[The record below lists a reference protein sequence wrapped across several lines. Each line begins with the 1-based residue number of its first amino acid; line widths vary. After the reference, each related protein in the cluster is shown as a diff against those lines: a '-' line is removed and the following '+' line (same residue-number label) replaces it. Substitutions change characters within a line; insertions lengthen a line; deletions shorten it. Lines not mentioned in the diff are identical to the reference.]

1 MTLIRIGLLYPS
13 IHNSLIANK
22 WIEVKFAQH
31 MMCAMYMHYA
41 FLNAYLFWGSKGVIG
56 EINALKSASTNVF
69 TPKLY
74 HVNCVRYFSIIYYLL
89 Y

>member
-41 FLNAYLFWGSKGVIG
+41 FLNAYLFWGSKGVIRVSYI
-56 EINALKSASTNVF
+56 ESRISNLES
-69 TPKLY
+69 
-74 HVNCVRYFSIIYYLL
+74 RMILL
-89 Y
+89 GFRTK

>member
-1 MTLIRIGLLYPS
+1 
-13 IHNSLIANK
+13 
-22 WIEVKFAQH
+22 VKLAQH

-74 HVNCVRYFSIIYYLL
+74 HVNCVQDIFLLYIIYCIESL
-89 Y
+89 